1 MEVELKLALDPA
13 DVARLREASALAN
26 ARPVTNIV
34 DALYLDTREREIA
47 RNGMALRIR
56 RAGRRWMQ
64 CVKAGASGT
73 GGLHSRQEWEIE
85 RPGPEVDLSLF
96 RDTPL
101 AELPDAGTLHERLSV
116 AFRVTYERTAWIIAP
131 MPGTRLEVALDVGE
145 VRRGKHA
152 EPVCEL
158 EIECLEG
165 DAMAAFDLA
174 LRLNEVVALRA
185 SPVTKAQRGYR
196 LLRGKPRRPVRAEPS
211 RVTFDMT
218 PAQAAAAIVA
228 GGLDQLQ
235 ANEEGV
241 LLAADPEF
249 VHQSRVALRRIR
261 SALRIFRKPIGAKR
275 ANAWRRELAHA
286 ARALGEARDWDVFV
300 SETLPAIL
308 ASYAVQR
315 GTQRLRERAMKQQSQ
330 ARAAAREAVRSSR
343 YARAILEV
351 SRWLADPGDATDDD
365 SLEDFAA
372 RLLRRRHQRLAA
384 DLERLAEADMAERH
398 RARIDAKRLRYVV
411 EGLAPALDALAARRY
426 ARQLSRL
433 QDALGSANDAVA
445 GEWLLQTLRPA
456 AALGALAK
464 HWLAR
469 RIREETS
476 KLPRLASEITGAR
489 PFWRQS

>member
-13 DVARLREASALAN
+13 DVGRLREASALAN

-34 DALYLDTREREIA
+34 DAHYLDTREREVA

-73 GGLHSRQEWEIE
+73 GGLHSRHEWEIE

-101 AELPDAGTLHERLSV
+101 AQLPDAGTLHERLSV

-249 VHQSRVALRRIR
+249 VHQARVALRRIR

-275 ANAWRRELAHA
+275 ADAWRRELAHA
-286 ARALGEARDWDVFV
+286 SRALGEARDWDVFV

-308 ASYAVQR
+308 ASHAVQR
-315 GTQRLRERAMKQQSQ
+315 GTLRLRERAVKQQSQ
-330 ARAAAREAVRSSR
+330 ARGAAREAVRSSR

-351 SRWLADPGDATDDD
+351 SRWLADPADATDDG

-372 RLLRRRHQRLAA
+372 RLLRRRHEQLAG
-384 DLERLAEADMAERH
+384 DLERLPDADMAERH

-433 QDALGSANDAVA
+433 QDALGRANDAVA
-445 GEWLLQTLRPA
+445 GERLLQTLHPPA
-456 AALGALAK
+456 ALAAHAK
-464 HWLAR
+464 RWLAG
-469 RIREETS
+469 RIRGETG

-489 PFWRQS
+489 PFWRPS